1 VTTVTIVASLP
12 SVRLGLA
19 DMLASHGHTVVAE
32 DDTSDAGVWV
42 LDAPAPPAL
51 DALTAQRYS
60 DSPRAAVVLSD
71 DAGMANQLARA
82 GLRGWA
88 VLGRDADA
96 DQLDLAVRSAEAGL
110 VLLDL
115 PLAVTSLSLPQL
127 AAGGPAQAIDPLTA
141 RELQVLQLVAQGLPN
156 KGIARRLGISENT
169 AKFHVASLCGK
180 LGASSRTEAVTLAA
194 RRGLILLERSERVFL
209 CSRKFSNFLP
219 RGQPLDPAGGRGR
232 LKRATTSGGAAA
244 KSSSSRNVFTLRDVC
259 RAEAGHVRTDLSGG
273 PARSR
278 ASFYPPWG
286 ESRNFRL
293 LKKTRSKCYAGVGTI
308 GAGSSDGMVPS
319 ATGRPM
325 G

>member
-1 VTTVTIVASLP
+1 MSTVTVVASLP

-19 DMLASHGHTVVAE
+19 DMLSSHGHTVLSE
-32 DDTSDAGVWV
+32 DETVDGAGVWV
-42 LDAPAPPAL
+42 LDAPGTPAL

-71 DAGMANQLARA
+71 EPGMASQLARA

-88 VLGRDADA
+88 CLARDADA

-115 PLAVTSLSLPQL
+115 PVAATSLT
-127 AAGGPAQAIDPLTA
+127 APATVATPALSMEPLTA

-194 RRGLILLERSERVFL
+194 RRGLILL
-209 CSRKFSNFLP
+209 
-219 RGQPLDPAGGRGR
+219 
-232 LKRATTSGGAAA
+232 
-244 KSSSSRNVFTLRDVC
+244 
-259 RAEAGHVRTDLSGG
+259 
-273 PARSR
+273 
-278 ASFYPPWG
+278 
-286 ESRNFRL
+286 
-293 LKKTRSKCYAGVGTI
+293 
-308 GAGSSDGMVPS
+308 
-319 ATGRPM
+319 
-325 G
+325 